1 MLVAVYGT
9 LREGLR
15 NNRYLRN
22 SEYLGEDVL
31 EGFLMF
37 DLGYYPGVIKYGKG
51 GIVVDVYIVDEYT
64 LENLDQLEIEGELY
78 KREVVDTIYGPSYIY
93 TIIQPYGEVIC
104 GDYKRY
110 LCYLASVSEQSK

>member
-15 NNRYLRN
+15 NNRYLQK
-22 SEYLGEDVL
+22 SEYLGEDFL

-51 GIVVDVYIVDEYT
+51 IIVVDVYKIDEYT

-78 KREVVDTIYGPSYIY
+78 KREVVDTIYGPAYIY
-93 TIIQPYGEVIC
+93 TIIKPYGEVIC
-104 GDYKRY
+104 GDYKGY
-110 LCYLASVSEQSK
+110 LCYLAFVSEQLK